1 MIAMG
6 DDIAPTALDAA
17 AQVHVAGVRPQD
29 AASLILI
36 DRSHGYCQILVGR
49 RGSGHVF
56 MPDVYVFPG
65 GRRDPRDHA
74 LPFASDLHPLVLAKL
89 LAGAPAGTS
98 AARARALAL
107 AALRELT
114 EETGIGFPGGAAEL
128 AKLRY
133 VARAITPPGHIRR
146 YDTRFFLAFADETD
160 LDLAAL
166 QDSAELQD
174 LQWLDIRAVSGLKL
188 PRITETVLEEV
199 KTLLATDP
207 SLPFG
212 TAVSFYSMRHGR
224 FVRSRL

>member
-1 MIAMG
+1 M
-6 DDIAPTALDAA
+6 
-17 AQVHVAGVRPQD
+17 RPQD
-29 AASLILI
+29 AAALLLI
-36 DRSHGYCQILVGR
+36 DRSHGYSQVLVGR

-74 LPFASDLHPLVLAKL
+74 LPFASDLHPLVLDKL
-89 LAGAPAGTS
+89 LADAPAGTN

-107 AALRELT
+107 AALRELA
-114 EETGIGFPGGAAEL
+114 EETGIGFSTGRADL

-133 VARAITPPGHIRR
+133 VARARAITPPGHIRR
-146 YDTRFFLAFADETD
+146 YDTRFFLAFADETA

-174 LQWLDIRAVSGLKL
+174 LQWLDMRVVSGLKL
-188 PRITETVLEEV
+188 PRITQTVLEDV
-199 KTLLATDP
+199 KTLLISDP

-212 TAVSFYSMRHGR
+212 TPVSCYSMRHGR